1 METRGIQDRSNFLPN
16 WLSLFWVQAVI
27 ITVLAFAFYGNTIS
41 NENALDDAL
50 VIERNEF
57 VHRGLAGIPDI
68 LTHDTYF
75 CYYDQLG
82 TSNQLQGGRYRPL
95 SVITFAIEQQFMGA
109 VPVEGIDSI
118 ITYGLG
124 FQAEYPYEK
133 KFISE
138 MHTRHFL
145 NVVWYALAAIVLLA
159 LLRAVV
165 FRGSPLAAMVAV
177 VLFVIHP
184 VHTEVVANVKSRDEI
199 MSLLFISL
207 TLLLAVQYH
216 RRHGLGLLVA
226 SLVCF
231 VMALLSKEYAITLL
245 VILPLSLYVFEQADI
260 RKAAMATLPFVLV
273 AACYALLRLQVLGP
287 RNPLSDTDIQ
297 INPYAY
303 ASAAQKLATEISTS
317 LRYLKLLIWPHPL
330 SSDYSYA
337 QIPYTDFADPIVWLS
352 LVVHISLAAGIVVYA
367 VRRHVLAF
375 ALSFYLLHLLL
386 VNNFLFDIGAT
397 MGERLIFHSSLG
409 FVIALVYGAAH
420 LVRRYKVSSMVG
432 MVVLLLVTIAA
443 GYKTTARNRDWK
455 NNGTLFFKDIEVS
468 PNSFLVN
475 LNVATILC
483 NRTDYEPDSV
493 RRRADLERAI
503 PLFDK
508 VIGMQDNFLLGYMN
522 RAIAWL
528 KLGEPDRMVSDL
540 DAVRRIY
547 PIYPQLL
554 PMYYRAAQLYLAK
567 QNTDSAR
574 RVVQTGLQL
583 NPNAPEFRMLAAA
596 LDSAANIGNTAIPAG
611 GVR

>member
-1 METRGIQDRSNFLPN
+1 METRSNQGRSNFLPG
-16 WLSLFWVQAVI
+16 WSSLFPVQALI
-27 ITVLAFAFYGNTIS
+27 IAVLTFFFYGNTTS

-50 VIERNEF
+50 VIERNAF

-95 SVITFAIEQQFMGA
+95 SVVTFALEQQFMGA
-109 VPVEGIDSI
+109 VPIEGTDSI

-138 MHTRHFL
+138 MHTRHLF
-145 NVVWYALAAIVLLA
+145 NVVWYALAAIAVLA
-159 LLRAVV
+159 FLRVVV
-165 FRGSPLAAMVAV
+165 FRGSAMVAFV
-177 VLFVIHP
+177 AAVLFVIHP

-199 MSLLFISL
+199 LSLLFIVL
-207 TLLLAVQYH
+207 TLLLAVLYS
-216 RRHGLGLLVA
+216 RRRSIKLLVA
-226 SLVCF
+226 SIACF
-231 VMALLSKEYAITLL
+231 ALALLSKEYAITLL
-245 VILPLSLYVFEQADI
+245 VILPLTLFVFEQADV
-260 RKAAMATLPFVLV
+260 RKAALATLPFVVV
-273 AACYALLRLQVLGP
+273 AIGYSLWRLHVLGP
-287 RNPLSDTDIQ
+287 RSPLSDTDIQ

-317 LRYLKLLIWPHPL
+317 LRYLKLLFWPHPL

-337 QIPYTDFADPIVWLS
+337 QIPYTDFADPMVWFS
-352 LVVHISLAAGIVVYA
+352 LLVHISLAVGMVFLAI
-367 VRRHVLAF
+367 RRHLLAF
-375 ALSFYLLHLLL
+375 ALSFYLLNLLL

-409 FVIALVYGAAH
+409 FVIALAYGATA
-420 LVRRYKVSSMVG
+420 LFRRYKMSSGVAT
-432 MVVLLLVTIAA
+432 VVLLLFTIAA

-455 NNGTLFFKDIEVS
+455 NNGTLFLKDIEAS

-483 NRTDYEPDSV
+483 NRTDYEPDST
-493 RRRADLERAI
+493 RRRTDLERAI

-508 VIGMQDNFLLGYMN
+508 VIGMQDNFVLGYMN
-522 RAIAWL
+522 RAIAYL
-528 KLGEPDRMVSDL
+528 KLGVPDKMEADL

-567 QNTDSAR
+567 QNAESAK

-583 NPNAPEFRMLAAA
+583 NPNDPDFRMLAAA
-596 LDSAANIGNTAIPAG
+596 LDSMASVDNATAPAG
-611 GVR
+611 GAR

>member
-1 METRGIQDRSNFLPN
+1 METRNNQGRSNFFPE
-16 WLSLFWVQAVI
+16 WSALFWVQALIVA
-27 ITVLAFAFYGNTIS
+27 VLTFIFYGNTTS

-50 VIERNEF
+50 VIERNAF

-95 SVITFAIEQQFMGA
+95 SVITYAIEQEFMGA
-109 VPVEGIDSI
+109 VPVEGVDSI

-133 KFISE
+133 RFISE
-138 MHTRHFL
+138 MHTRHLF
-145 NVVWYALAAIVLLA
+145 NVVGYALAAISVLA
-159 LLRAVV
+159 FLRLVL
-165 FRGSPLAAMVAV
+165 FRGSAMVAFV
-177 VLFVIHP
+177 TTVLFVIHP

-199 MSLLFISL
+199 LSLLFIVL
-207 TLLLAVQYH
+207 TLLLGVWYN
-216 RRHGLGLLVA
+216 RRHSIKWLVGA
-226 SLVCF
+226 TVCF
-231 VMALLSKEYAITLL
+231 ALALLSKEYAITLL
-245 VILPLSLYVFEQADI
+245 VILPLTLFVFEKVDV
-260 RKAAMATLPFVLV
+260 RKAALATLPFVVV
-273 AACYALLRLQVLGP
+273 AIGYSMWRLQVLGP
-287 RNPLSDTDIQ
+287 RSPLSDTDIQ

-317 LRYLKLLIWPHPL
+317 LRYLRLLFWPHPL

-337 QIPYTDFADPIVWLS
+337 QIPYTDFADPMVWFS
-352 LVVHISLAAGIVVYA
+352 LLVHISLAVGAVVLA
-367 VRRHVLAF
+367 IRRHLLAF
-375 ALSFYLLHLLL
+375 AVSFYLLNLLL
-386 VNNFLFDIGAT
+386 INNFLFDIGAT

-409 FVIALVYGAAH
+409 FVIMLAYVASAI
-420 LVRRYKVSSMVG
+420 VSRYKVSAAVPAA
-432 MVVLLLVTIAA
+432 VLLLVTVAA

-455 NNGTLFFKDIEVS
+455 NNGTLFLKDIEAS

-483 NRTDYEPDSV
+483 NRTDYEPDST
-493 RRRADLERAI
+493 RRRIDLERAI

-508 VIGMQDNFLLGYMN
+508 VIGMQDNFVLGYMN
-522 RAIAWL
+522 RAIAYL
-528 KLGEPDRMVSDL
+528 KLGAPDKMVADL

-567 QNTDSAR
+567 QNAESAK

-583 NPNAPEFRMLAAA
+583 NPNDIDFKRLDSA
-596 LDSAANIGNTAIPAG
+596 LDSMNVHEDSLRTI
-611 GVR
+611 RK

>member
-1 METRGIQDRSNFLPN
+1 METRSIQGESNFLPK
-16 WLSLFWVQAVI
+16 WLSLFGVQALI
-27 ITVLAFAFYGNTIS
+27 LTMLTFLFYGNTIS

-50 VIERNEF
+50 VIERNAF

-95 SVITFAIEQQFMGA
+95 SVVTYAIEQQFMGV
-109 VPVEGIDSI
+109 VPAEGVDSI

-124 FQAEYPYEK
+124 FQAEYPFEK

-138 MHTRHFL
+138 MHTRHLF
-145 NVVWYALAAIVLLA
+145 NVVWYALAAIAVLA
-159 LLRAVV
+159 FLRVVV
-165 FRGSPLAAMVAV
+165 FRGSPMVALV
-177 VLFVIHP
+177 AAVLFVIHP
-184 VHTEVVANVKSRDEI
+184 AHTEVVANVKSRDEI
-199 MSLLFISL
+199 LSMLFIVLALLFAVWYNRRRGIK
-207 TLLLAVQYH
+207 LLAT
-216 RRHGLGLLVA
+216 
-226 SLVCF
+226 SIVCF
-231 VMALLSKEYAITLL
+231 ALALLSKEYAITLL
-245 VILPLSLYVFEQADI
+245 VILPLTLFVFEKVDV
-260 RKAAMATLPFVLV
+260 RKAALTTLPFLV
-273 AACYALLRLQVLGP
+273 VAIGYGVWRLHVLGP
-287 RNPLSDTDIQ
+287 RSPLSDTDIQ

-317 LRYLKLLIWPHPL
+317 LRYLKLLVWPHPL

-337 QIPYTDFADPIVWLS
+337 QIPYTDFADPVVWLS
-352 LVVHISLAAGIVVYA
+352 LLVHISLAVGVVVFA
-367 VRRHVLAF
+367 IRRHLLAF
-375 ALSFYLLHLLL
+375 ALSFYLLNLLL

-409 FVIALVYGAAH
+409 FVIAVAWGAAVV
-420 LVRRYKVSSMVG
+420 VRRYNVSSGFVAA
-432 MVVLLLVTIAA
+432 LLPLVTLAA

-455 NNGTLFFKDIEVS
+455 NNGTLFLKDIEAS

-483 NRTDYEPDSV
+483 NRTDYEPDSA

-508 VIGMQDNFLLGYMN
+508 VIGMQENFVLGYMN
-522 RAIAWL
+522 RAIAYL
-528 KLGEPDRMVSDL
+528 KLGVPDKMEADL

-567 QNTDSAR
+567 QNAGSAK
-574 RVVQTGLQL
+574 RVVQKGLQL
-583 NPNAPEFRMLAAA
+583 NPNDIDFKRLGSA
-596 LDSAANIGNTAIPAG
+596 LDSTNVNVDSLRIIPK
-611 GVR
+611 

>member
-1 METRGIQDRSNFLPN
+1 M
-16 WLSLFWVQAVI
+16 FWVQAMIV
-27 ITVLAFAFYGNTIS
+27 TVLAFVFYSNTIR

-95 SVITFAIEQQFMGA
+95 SVITYAIEQQFMGA
-109 VPVEGIDSI
+109 VPLEGTDSV

-124 FQAEYPYEK
+124 LQAEYPYEK
-133 KFISE
+133 KFFSE

-145 NVVWYALAAIVLLA
+145 NVVWYALAAIALLM

-165 FRGSPLAAMVAV
+165 FRGSPLTALVAT

-207 TLLLAVQYH
+207 TLLLVVQYH
-216 RRHGLGLLVA
+216 RRRSVGGLVA
-226 SLVCF
+226 SLACF
-231 VMALLSKEYAITLL
+231 ALALLSKEYAITLL

-260 RKAAMATLPFVLV
+260 RKAAIATLPFVVV
-273 AACYALLRLQVLGP
+273 AAAYALWRLHVLGP

-303 ASAAQKLATEISTS
+303 ASAAQKLATEIGTS
-317 LRYLKLLIWPHPL
+317 LRYLKLLVWPHPL

-337 QIPYTDFADPIVWLS
+337 QIPYTDFADPFVWLS
-352 LVVHISLAAGIVVYA
+352 LVVHLSLVAGIVVLV

-375 ALSFYLLHLLL
+375 ALAFYLLNLLM

-409 FVIALVYGAAH
+409 FVIVLAYGAAEF
-420 LVRRYKVSSMVG
+420 VRRHKVSYG
-432 MVVLLLVTIAA
+432 VVTALLLLITVAA
-443 GYKTTARNRDWK
+443 GFKTSARNRDWK
-455 NNGTLFFKDIEVS
+455 NNGTLFLKDIEAS

-483 NRTDYEPDSV
+483 NRTDYESDSA

-508 VIGMQDNFLLGYMN
+508 VIGMQDNFVLGYMN

-528 KLGEPDRMVSDL
+528 KLGEPDRMVTDL

-554 PMYYRAAQLYLAK
+554 PMYYRAAQLYLTR
-567 QNTDSAR
+567 QNADGAR

-583 NPNAPEFRMLAAA
+583 NPNDPDFRMLAAA
-596 LDSAANIGNTAIPAG
+596 LDSVASVGKTTVPAG
-611 GVR
+611 AMR

>member
-1 METRGIQDRSNFLPN
+1 METRSIQGKSNFFSE
-16 WLSLFWVQAVI
+16 WSALFWVQALIVA
-27 ITVLAFAFYGNTIS
+27 VLTFVFYGNTIS

-95 SVITFAIEQQFMGA
+95 SVITYAIEQQFMDA
-109 VPVEGIDSI
+109 VPVEGVDSI

-138 MHTRHFL
+138 MHTRHLF
-145 NVVWYALAAIVLLA
+145 NVVWYALAAIAVLA
-159 LLRAVV
+159 FLRVVV
-165 FRGSPLAAMVAV
+165 FRDGAMVAFV
-177 VLFVIHP
+177 ATVLFVIHP

-199 MSLLFISL
+199 LSLLFIVL
-207 TLLLAVQYH
+207 TQLLTVLYS
-216 RRHGLGLLVA
+216 RRRSIKLLVA
-226 SLVCF
+226 SIACF
-231 VMALLSKEYAITLL
+231 ALALLSKEYAITLL
-245 VILPLSLYVFEQADI
+245 VILPLTLFVFDKVGV
-260 RKAAMATLPFVLV
+260 RKAALATLPFVVV
-273 AACYALLRLQVLGP
+273 AIGYGLWRLHVLGP

-317 LRYLKLLIWPHPL
+317 LRYVRLLVWPHPL

-337 QIPYTDFADPIVWLS
+337 QIPYTDFADPMVWLS
-352 LVVHISLAAGIVVYA
+352 SLVHISLAVVA
-367 VRRHVLAF
+367 VVLAIRRHLLAF
-375 ALSFYLLHLLL
+375 AVSFYLLNLLL

-409 FVIALVYGAAH
+409 FVIALAYGAAA
-420 LVRRYKVSSMVG
+420 LVTKEKVSSRAMTLA
-432 MVVLLLVTIAA
+432 LLLVTVAA

-455 NNGTLFFKDIEVS
+455 NNGTLFLKDIEAS

-483 NRTDYEPDSV
+483 NRTDYEPDST

-508 VIGMQDNFLLGYMN
+508 VIGMQENFVLGYMN
-522 RAIAWL
+522 RAIACL
-528 KLGEPDRMVSDL
+528 KLGAPDKMVADL

-567 QNTDSAR
+567 QNAESAK
-574 RVVQTGLQL
+574 RVVQKGLQL
-583 NPNAPEFRMLAAA
+583 NPNDPDFIKLGWV
-596 LDSAANIGNTAIPAG
+596 LDSLNERADSLDKIH
-611 GVR
+611 R